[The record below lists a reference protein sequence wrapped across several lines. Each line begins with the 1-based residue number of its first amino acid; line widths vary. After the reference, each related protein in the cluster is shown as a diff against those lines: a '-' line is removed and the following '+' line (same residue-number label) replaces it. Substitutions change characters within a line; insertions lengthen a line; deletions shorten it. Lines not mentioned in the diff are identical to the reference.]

1 MRALIKSGGIWTQ
14 NGSVCGGVCVQMRD
28 SDCAGRR
35 FTLEAHKIEHV
46 FYAALI
52 VSCGLNWPIFLFQN
66 KRSERNE

>member
-1 MRALIKSGGIWTQ
+1 
-14 NGSVCGGVCVQMRD
+14 MRD

-35 FTLEAHKIEHV
+35 FTSEAHESRIEHV

-52 VSCGLNWPIFLFQN
+52 VSGGLNWPIFLFQN